1 MTLSTSSRRRSR
13 SSLVARLAL
22 LAGAGLAVVQAQ
34 TPPGRAQDRQ
44 APAVTFRVDINFVEI
59 PAVVVDREGRFM
71 EGLRQED
78 FEISEDGKRQSI
90 AAFSVVEKG
99 RDLLGP
105 RLFLKQAA
113 ESDVQTNAVPFDG
126 RLYVLL
132 MDDMHVEASNS
143 ARTRQAARAFVES
156 QLGEGDLAA
165 VLCTSGRA
173 DASQDF
179 TSNRLLL
186 LAAIERFMGRA
197 LPSATLS
204 RIEDYTNPLRS
215 GRSTASR
222 GGGPPK
228 DSAADERAY
237 NARGTLGTIRRLSES
252 LAAIRGRRKAVVLFS
267 EGLDA
272 AIGNITAGATQT
284 DGAGLN
290 VSNLLPGAAGET
302 QRDARDAISAAIR
315 ANVSIY
321 GISPRGLDLAGGR
334 ADVGV
339 PVSADPE
346 LRLDVS
352 SMETDSGRLNDSLQ
366 VLSSETG
373 GFAAI
378 NTNDFARAFDR
389 IREDNSRYYLLGYYP
404 ADNARNGKYHT
415 LDVRVRKPG
424 VSVRA
429 RAGYLALRK
438 GAIPGGPPADTKH
451 MPPALQE
458 ALTSPLPVPG
468 LRLTAF
474 AAAFS
479 GTAANALVTVVLQ
492 ADGRDLQFRQTEGR
506 FEGALSI
513 EVLATDAGGGV
524 KNSLT
529 RRLTMPLRPE
539 SYQQVKTS
547 GIRAV
552 ESLELP
558 PGRYRLRIAAQD
570 TNSLRVGSVHYDL
583 EVPDF
588 ETLPLS
594 MSGLLLT
601 SSLAGVVPTAPGDQ
615 LERLRKVLPGPPSVA
630 RVFRAGEVLGLMAEV
645 YDRQTAAHTVDIMTT
660 VRSLDGREVFRSE
673 DQRPSAEFAAHAGTF
688 RYASML
694 PLKGLAPGLY
704 ALTVEA
710 RSRLGAGVSVR
721 RDAPFEIVP

>member
-1 MTLSTSSRRRSR
+1 MPFTLSRRRSPA
-13 SSLVARLAL
+13 SLVAWLAL
-22 LAGAGLAVVQAQ
+22 LAGAALAVVQAQ
-34 TPPGRAQDRQ
+34 APPTPTQDRQ

-78 FEISEDGKRQSI
+78 FEIFEDGKPQTI
-90 AAFSVVEKG
+90 ASFSVVEKG
-99 RDLLGP
+99 RDRLGP

-113 ESDVQTNAVPFDG
+113 EPDVQTNAVPFDG

-132 MDDMHVEASNS
+132 MDDLHVQASNS
-143 ARTRQAARAFVES
+143 ARTRQAARLFVES
-156 QLGEGDLAA
+156 QVGDGDLAA
-165 VLCTSGRA
+165 VVCTGGGPG
-173 DASQDF
+173 ASQDF
-179 TSNRLLL
+179 TSNRALLL
-186 LAAIERFMGRA
+186 DAIERFMGRS
-197 LPSATLS
+197 LPPSTES

-215 GRSTASR
+215 GRSTSSR

-237 NARGTLGTIRRLSES
+237 NARVTLGTIRRLSDA

-267 EGLDA
+267 EGMDA

-284 DGAGLN
+284 EGASVN
-290 VSNLLPGAAGET
+290 ASNLLPGAAGET
-302 QRDARDAISAAIR
+302 QRDARDTISAAIR

-321 GISPRGLDLAGGR
+321 GVSPRGLDLEGGR
-334 ADVGV
+334 ADLAV

-346 LRLDVS
+346 LRLDLS
-352 SMETDSGRLNDSLQ
+352 SMEADRTRQSDGLQ
-366 VLSSETG
+366 VISSETG

-404 ADNARNGKYHT
+404 ADSARNGKYHT
-415 LDVRVRKPG
+415 LDVRVRRPG

-438 GAIPGGPPADTKH
+438 GAVPSGAPAETKNV
-451 MPPALQE
+451 PPALRE
-458 ALTSPLPVPG
+458 ALSSPLPVPG
-468 LRLTAF
+468 IRLAVSAVAF
-474 AAAFS
+474 IGS
-479 GTAANALVTVVLQ
+479 PPNALVTVVVQ

-506 FEGALSI
+506 YEGALSI
-513 EVLATDAGGGV
+513 AVIATDAAGRV

-529 RRLTMPLRPE
+529 RTLTMPLRPE

-570 TNSLRVGSVHYDL
+570 SNSLRVGTVHYDL
-583 EVPDF
+583 DVPDF

-601 SSLAGVVPTAPGDQ
+601 SSLAGVVPTAPGEQ
-615 LERLRKVLPGPPSVA
+615 LDRLRKVLPGPPSVA
-630 RVFRAGEVLGLMAEV
+630 RVFRAGEVLALVADI
-645 YDRQTAAHTVDIMTT
+645 YDRQIAAHTVDIITT
-660 VRSLDGREVFRSE
+660 VRSVEGRECVRLE
-673 DQRPSAEFAAHAGTF
+673 DHRTSAEFAAHTGAF
-688 RYASML
+688 RYAPTI

-710 RSRLGAGVSVR
+710 RSRLGAGGSVR